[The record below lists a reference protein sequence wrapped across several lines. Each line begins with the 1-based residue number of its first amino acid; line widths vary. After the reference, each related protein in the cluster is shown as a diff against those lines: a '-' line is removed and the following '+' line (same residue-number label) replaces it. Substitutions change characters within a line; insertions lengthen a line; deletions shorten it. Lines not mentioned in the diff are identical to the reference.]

1 MKSINESTIKYVKGK
16 NESYNLY
23 WAVGGLAHAWVI
35 MYNMWLYRF
44 IPVTNSS
51 NYGLD
56 KLVWSRSINCS

>member
-35 MYNMWLYRF
+35 MYNIIQIY
-44 IPVTNSS
+44 SS
-51 NYGLD
+51 HELEQLWTRQIGL
-56 KLVWSRSINCS
+56 K